1 MTVNIDALIRSL
13 GKTYQEI
20 FDEGLIPYKTKPTGF
35 SGDSD
40 ISLDMANEGVYL
52 SFSRSD
58 RVLNEITLNI
68 QSDTK
73 KNWVFPNDLPSPL
86 KAIMERDWV
95 ISKLGKPNKTVMPQV
110 IGKRLFGMKDQFI
123 FNQYH
128 EPISMRVSYD
138 KQSIVKSITY
148 IPMAK
153 ERW

>member
-1 MTVNIDALIRSL
+1 MTVNIDALIWSL

-35 SGDSD
+35 SGDPD

-73 KNWVFPNDLPSPL
+73 KNWIFPNDLPSPL
-86 KAIMERDWV
+86 KTIMERDWV
-95 ISKLGKPNKTVMPQV
+95 ISQFGKPNKTVMPHV

-123 FNQYH
+123 LNQYN
-128 EPISMRVSYD
+128 EPLSMRVSYD